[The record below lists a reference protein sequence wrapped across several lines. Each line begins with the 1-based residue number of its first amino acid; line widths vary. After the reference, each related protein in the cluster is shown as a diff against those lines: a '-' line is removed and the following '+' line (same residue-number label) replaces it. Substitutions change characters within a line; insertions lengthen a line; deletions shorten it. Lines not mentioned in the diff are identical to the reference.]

1 MGKTKK
7 YYDSNPDAKKVKS
20 KYDSE
25 FNKKPD
31 QAKKRAELNQEAR
44 DRGIYGKREAMGLD
58 LSHTK
63 RGSMVLENT
72 SKNRARNGSNGK
84 STKK

>member
-25 FNKKPD
+25 FNKKPE
-31 QAKKRAELNQEAR
+31 QAKKRAELNQVAR
-44 DRGIYGKREAMGLD
+44 DRGIYGKRESMGKD

-63 RGSMVLENT
+63 KGGLVLEDRIA
-72 SKNRARNGSNGK
+72 NRKRNGSNGK